1 MRTAGQRQ
9 GKDKMNKI
17 SKNQGGFLVLIRNQT
32 LVFEY
37 SD

>member
-9 GKDKMNKI
+9 GKDKMKKKK
-17 SKNQGGFLVLIRNQT
+17 KNQGGFLVLIRNQT
-32 LVFEY
+32 LVFEH